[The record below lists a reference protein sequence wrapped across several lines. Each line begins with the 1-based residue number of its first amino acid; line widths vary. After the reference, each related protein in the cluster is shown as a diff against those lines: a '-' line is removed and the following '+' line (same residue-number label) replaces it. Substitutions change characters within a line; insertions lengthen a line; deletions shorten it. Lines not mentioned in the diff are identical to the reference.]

1 MMMVVAEPF
10 LTMMKFDQSK
20 DEMNNDEI
28 SQSED
33 EMNNDEISQSEDE
46 MNNDEIL
53 QHNGP
58 GEIVWGKYRK
68 AVIAYRIKNSKNGS
82 LWS

>member
-1 MMMVVAEPF
+1 MMVVAQPL
-10 LTMMKFDQSK
+10 LTMIKFDQSK

-33 EMNNDEISQSEDE
+33 EMNNDEI
-46 MNNDEIL
+46 L
-53 QHNGP
+53 QHTGP

-68 AVIAYRIKNSKNGS
+68 AVIASRIKNSKNGS